1 MLLQLLPYSPFETQR
16 TERLI
21 VLEQHLRRKA
31 YGEFKLVNYIE
42 WLEHTDIKCP
52 NRRTLHEDLRRYAD
66 FCDDVIYGGTQKTFS
81 LNIAATRDAIAWLMG
96 QAWLTSPLK
105 PRLSSAC
112 LRCLLM
118 AQQLN
123 QEVRIFYKR
132 LRKPNEAWQPEIITA
147 KVLQII
153 AGTDGGYIQVQ
164 QKKQPERINI
174 NLLRMQT
181 VEFTGISGNT
191 YPPEPSDPDKQ
202 VTIQDD
208 DIYLLERLSAQY
220 TGFQR
225 VDKHHIQL
233 TVPDS
238 QALMMNDLLYAH
250 LQRTHDSKAKQR
262 ECPEQLEIATTSV
275 QWRDKKVEN

>member
-1 MLLQLLPYSPFETQR
+1 MLLQLLPYSPFEAPR

-21 VLEQHLRRKA
+21 VLEQHIRRKS
-31 YGEFKLVNYIE
+31 YGEYRLADYVAWLTEAGMKLP
-42 WLEHTDIKCP
+42 T
-52 NRRTLHEDLRRYAD
+52 RRTLHADLSSYAA
-66 FCDDVIYGGTQKTFS
+66 FCDDIQYGEQKKS
-81 LNIAATRDAIAWLMG
+81 LFLLPSASRDAVGWLMG

-105 PRLSSAC
+105 PNLSSAC

-123 QEVRIFYKR
+123 QEVRIFYRR
-132 LRKPNEAWQPEIITA
+132 LQQPNKAWKPEGMSV
-147 KVLQII
+147 KVLRII
-153 AGTDGGYIQVQ
+153 AGTDGGYMQVQ

-174 NLLRMQT
+174 NLLRMDD
-181 VEFTGISGNT
+181 VEFTGISDNT
-191 YPPEPSDPDKQ
+191 YPPEPDDPDKQ
-202 VTIQDD
+202 LIIQDD
-208 DIYLLERLSAQY
+208 DDQLLDRLNAQY

-250 LQRTHDSKAKQR
+250 IRRTHDSKKQR
-262 ECPEQLEIATTSV
+262 ECPEQYKIETTSV
-275 QWRDKKVEN
+275 QWRDKKVGN